1 MIARLDRVLGRVT
14 MYGLVI
20 VCLCVIGVAAL
31 VMTFVPNGPLAFSP
45 LALLATASV
54 LLVVSYLANG
64 LGGLILRTR
73 PQLSSTIITALLLL
87 FILQPSIEVPK
98 LLGAALAA
106 LLAVVTKYLLAW
118 RGRHVFNP
126 AAVAVFLVGFV
137 PSIAFAQWWVGTPAL
152 LPFVAVG
159 ALLILFRTRRL
170 LLGAAFVAVVVIG
183 WQVRGIL
190 GGGTPID
197 MLSLALLSLPTV
209 FVAGFMLSEPLTLP
223 PRRWQQLVEA
233 ALVAVL
239 TLVPFSVVAG
249 LYNSPQLALLVGN
262 LLAFLAGQRRGIRL
276 RFLGRRQLTPTSW
289 DFGFAPAAPVRFR
302 PGQYMELTL
311 PHGGTD
317 ARGWRRVFSIAT
329 APESGEVRFGVRLP
343 DKPSSFKTA
352 LMELEPGTTVT
363 ATSVSGDFL
372 LPADPERKLLLLAG
386 GIGIT
391 PFIGQLQQAAAES
404 PRRDIV
410 VVSAIASG
418 AELAYGPELAATGF
432 RVIVVSP
439 DRPATLP
446 DGFTWAEGTELTA
459 TMVHDRVPDA
469 RERTALVSGAPAA
482 VRELRRALRG
492 SGVRRVLTDTFIG
505 Y

>member
-1 MIARLDRVLGRVT
+1 MIAWLDRRLGRVT

-20 VCLCVIGVAAL
+20 VWLGVIGVVAL
-31 VMTFVPNGPLAFSP
+31 VLTFLPDGPLPFSP

-73 PQLSSTIITALLLL
+73 PQLSSTVITALLLL
-87 FILQPSIEVPK
+87 FILRPSIEVLP

-106 LLAVVTKYLLAW
+106 FLAVVTKYLLAW

-126 AAVAVFLVGFV
+126 AAAAVFIVGFI
-137 PSIAFAQWWVGTPAL
+137 PSIAFAAWWVATPLL

-170 LLGAAFVAVVVIG
+170 LLGVVFVAVVIAG
-183 WQVRGIL
+183 WQVRGL
-190 GGGTPID
+190 VAGGEPLD
-197 MLSLALLSLPTV
+197 LLSLALLSLPTV
-209 FVAGFMLSEPLTLP
+209 FFAGFMLSEPLTLP

-233 ALVAVL
+233 AIVAVL
-239 TLVPFSVVAG
+239 TLVPFSVVGG

-262 LLAFLAGQRRGIRL
+262 LLAFLVGQRRGIRL
-276 RFLGRRQLTPTSW
+276 RFLGRRALTPTSW
-289 DFGFAPAAPVRFR
+289 DFAFAPAAPVRFR

-343 DKPSSFKTA
+343 DKPSSFKSA
-352 LMELEPGTTVT
+352 LLQLEPGEVVS

-372 LPADPERKLLLLAG
+372 LPSDPAQKLLLLAG
-386 GIGIT
+386 GIGVT
-391 PFIGQLQQAAAES
+391 PFIGQLEQAATES

-410 VVSAIASG
+410 LVSAIASG
-418 AELAYGPELAATGF
+418 EELAYGPELAATGF
-432 RVIVVSP
+432 PVIVVSP
-439 DRPATLP
+439 DRPAALP
-446 DGFTWAEGTELTA
+446 EGFTWVEGAELT
-459 TMVHDRVPDA
+459 TEVVHDQVPDA
-469 RERTALVSGAPAA
+469 RERTALVSGAPVA
-482 VRELRRALRG
+482 VRDLKRALRG

>member
-1 MIARLDRVLGRVT
+1 MIAWLDRQLGRVT

-20 VCLCVIGVAAL
+20 VWLGVIAVAGL
-31 VMTFVPNGPLAFSP
+31 VLTFVPNGPLPFSP

-54 LLVVSYLANG
+54 VLVVSYLANG
-64 LGGLILRTR
+64 LGGLLLRTR

-87 FILQPSIEVPK
+87 LILRPSIDVLP

-118 RGRHVFNP
+118 RGRHIFNP
-126 AAVAVFLVGFV
+126 AAAGVFIVGFV
-137 PSIAFAQWWVGTPAL
+137 PALGLAQWWVGTPVL

-159 ALLILFRTRRL
+159 ALLVLFRTRRL
-170 LLGAAFVAVVVIG
+170 LMGVVFVAVVVVG
-183 WQVRGIL
+183 LQVRGL
-190 GGGTPID
+190 LDGGAPLD

-209 FVAGFMLSEPLTLP
+209 FFAGFMLSEPLTLP

-233 ALVAVL
+233 VIVALL
-239 TLVPFSVVAG
+239 TLVPFSLVAG

-262 LLAFLAGQRRGIRL
+262 LLAFLVGQRRGIRL
-276 RFLGRRQLTPTSW
+276 RFLGRRELTPTSW
-289 DFGFAPAAPVRFR
+289 DFAFAPAAPVRFR

-311 PHGGTD
+311 PHSGTD

-352 LMELEPGTTVT
+352 LMELEPGTTVS

-372 LPADPERKLLLLAG
+372 LPSDPAQKLLLLAG
-386 GIGIT
+386 GIGVT
-391 PFIGQLQQAAAES
+391 PFIGQLEQAAAET

-410 VVSAIASG
+410 LVSAISSG

-439 DRPATLP
+439 DRPADLP
-446 DGFTWAEGTELTA
+446 DGLTWVEGEGLSTDI
-459 TMVHDRVPDA
+459 VHAQVADA
-469 RERTALVSGAPAA
+469 RERTALVSGAPTA
-482 VRELRRALRG
+482 VRDLKRALRG
-492 SGVRRVLTDTFIG
+492 TGVRRVRTDTFIG

>member
-1 MIARLDRVLGRVT
+1 MIAWLDRQLGRVT

-20 VCLCVIGVAAL
+20 VWLVVIGVVAL
-31 VMTFVPNGPLAFSP
+31 VLTFLPNGPLPFSP

-73 PQLSSTIITALLLL
+73 PQLSSTVITALLLL
-87 FILQPSIEVPK
+87 FILRPSIEVLP
-98 LLGAALAA
+98 LVGAALAA
-106 LLAVVTKYLLAW
+106 VVAVATKYLLAW

-126 AAVAVFLVGFV
+126 AAAAAFIVGFV
-137 PSIAFAQWWVGTPAL
+137 PSIAFAAWWIAVPPL

-159 ALLILFRTRRL
+159 AVLVLFRTRRL
-170 LLGAAFVAVVVIG
+170 LVGVVFVAVVIVG
-183 WQVRGIL
+183 WQVRGL
-190 GGGTPID
+190 FGGGDPAD
-197 MLSLALLSLPTV
+197 LLSLALLSLPTV
-209 FVAGFMLSEPLTLP
+209 FFAGFMLSEPLTLP
-223 PRRWQQLVEA
+223 PRRWQQLAEA

-239 TLVPFSVVAG
+239 TLVPFSFVGG

-262 LLAFLAGQRRGIRL
+262 LLAFLVGQRRGIRL
-276 RFLGRRQLTPTSW
+276 RFLGRRALTPTSW
-289 DFGFAPAAPVRFR
+289 DFAFAPAAPVRFR

-317 ARGWRRVFSIAT
+317 ARGWRRVFSIAS
-329 APESGEVRFGVRLP
+329 APESGEIRFGVRLP
-343 DKPSSFKTA
+343 EKPSSFKTA
-352 LMELEPGTTVT
+352 LLQLEPGETVR

-372 LPADPERKLLLLAG
+372 LPADPGRKLLLLAG
-386 GIGIT
+386 GIGVT
-391 PFIGQLQQAAAES
+391 PFVGQLQQAAVAS

-410 VVSAIASG
+410 LVSAIAAG

-432 RVIVVSP
+432 RVVVVSP
-439 DRPATLP
+439 DRPADLP
-446 DGFTWAEGTELTA
+446 DGITWVEGTQLT
-459 TMVHDRVPDA
+459 TGIVHDQVPDA
-469 RERTALVSGAPAA
+469 RERTALVSGAPVA
-482 VRELRRALRG
+482 VRELKRALRG

>member
-1 MIARLDRVLGRVT
+1 MIARIDRLLGRVT
-14 MYGLVI
+14 MYVLVVI
-20 VCLCVIGVAAL
+20 WLGVIGVAAL
-31 VMTFVPNGPLAFSP
+31 VLTFIPNGPLAFSP

-64 LGGLILRTR
+64 VAGLLLRTR
-73 PQLSSTIITALLLL
+73 PQLSSTVITALLLL
-87 FILQPSIEVPK
+87 FILKPSIDLLP

-106 LLAVVTKYLLAW
+106 LLAVVTKYLIAW
-118 RGRHVFNP
+118 RGRHALNP
-126 AAVAVFLVGFV
+126 AAAAVFVVGFI
-137 PSIAFAQWWVGTPAL
+137 PGIAFAQWWVGIPQL

-159 ALLILFRTRRL
+159 ALLVLFRTRRL
-170 LLGAAFVAVVVIG
+170 LMGVVFVAVVVVG
-183 WQVRGIL
+183 WQVRGL
-190 GGGTPID
+190 FDAGAPLD
-197 MLSLALLSLPTV
+197 LLSLALLSLPTV
-209 FVAGFMLSEPLTLP
+209 FFAGFMLSEPLTLP

-233 ALVAVL
+233 VVVALL
-239 TLVPFSVVAG
+239 TLVPFSIVG
-249 LYNSPQLALLVGN
+249 SLYNSPQLALLVGN
-262 LLAFLAGQRRGIRL
+262 VLAFLVGQRRGIRL
-276 RFLGRRQLTPTSW
+276 RFLGRRELTPTSW
-289 DFGFAPAAPVRFR
+289 DFAFAPAAPVRFR

-311 PHGGTD
+311 PHSGTD

-352 LMELEPGTTVT
+352 LMELEPGTTVS
-363 ATSVSGDFL
+363 ATSVGGDFL

-386 GIGIT
+386 GIGVT
-391 PFIGQLQQAAAES
+391 PFVGQLQQAAAES

-410 VVSAIASG
+410 LVSAIASG

-432 RVIVVSP
+432 PVIVVAP

-446 DGFTWAEGTELTA
+446 PGVIWVEGDGLSAGIAHE
-459 TMVHDRVPDA
+459 HVPDA
-469 RERTALVSGAPAA
+469 RERTVLVSGAPAA
-482 VRELRRALRG
+482 VRDLKRALRG